1 MTPPKSAAAAQ
12 PTASGSGDEP
22 TLAHLHETLATLTGQ
37 IEELSH
43 RLDAVQHRLDAAHP
57 SDELSDD
64 VLLAISAACAAY
76 LGKRARV
83 KQVRRRPASGWSKRG
98 RYDIQYSHRQA
109 HAGY

>member
-1 MTPPKSAAAAQ
+1 MTPTEADTGAQ
-12 PTASGSGDEP
+12 
-22 TLAHLHETLATLTGQ
+22 LQETLATLTGQ

-43 RLDAVQHRLDAAHP
+43 RLDAMQHRLDAVHP
-57 SDELSDD
+57 PDQLPDE
-64 VLLAISAACAAY
+64 VLLAIGAACAAY

-98 RYDIQYSHRQA
+98 RYDIHYSHRQA